1 MSLQEELNL
10 KLQESTSTTTTNAA
24 QDKFKWLK
32 SEFVLLKNPG
42 KRTDHLQ
49 KLYDALLSIKPTST
63 DVERVFSVSASF
75 CTKIRSRLS
84 DKSLNALVFLKFFYK
99 SKKK

>member
-10 KLQESTSTTTTNAA
+10 KLQESTTTTNAT

-32 SEFVLLKNPG
+32 SEFVLFKNTG
-42 KRTDHLQ
+42 ERTDHLQ
-49 KLYDALLSIKPTST
+49 KYYDALLSIKPTST

-84 DKSLNALVFLKFFYK
+84 DKSLNALVILKFFYNK
-99 SKKK
+99 SKK